1 MVDSLIKNARTT
13 VFVSPTIRSMS
24 NMMRTGGHRVTV
36 VLTVLLMNC
45 TQPRVKEETRVT
57 WQGHVGHLVYVRRC
71 LMQSAACL
79 VTAMGSKCWIGANL
93 VRNLGWAIV
102 SVSFW
107 ACEMKVK
114 LKMTILSGNRPY
126 YGAIHLISAKNS
138 RCRFYNWLIRYL
150 SVSLHVQ
157 PVITSCAQTL
167 YALRVLRAHG
177 CLLYTSDAADE

>member
-1 MVDSLIKNARTT
+1 
-13 VFVSPTIRSMS
+13 
-24 NMMRTGGHRVTV
+24 
-36 VLTVLLMNC
+36 
-45 TQPRVKEETRVT
+45 
-57 WQGHVGHLVYVRRC
+57 
-71 LMQSAACL
+71 
-79 VTAMGSKCWIGANL
+79 
-93 VRNLGWAIV
+93 
-102 SVSFW
+102 
-107 ACEMKVK
+107 MKVK

-177 CLLYTSDAADE
+177 LCESALHTVYRAVIVAKLMYEYQAPGGVLPVSQTVKNLRRLSDVVFALVSVLQIWIMTLNNYAVNPIMGCST